1 MNQGS
6 TIMAKKENNVIN
18 SNAEK
23 MQVCQEELKIKKRRI
38 PVKKLS
44 IRKRT
49 KYTDF
54 KSEIP
59 LVSEQLSY
67 TEVPF
72 NTEVEQIPEV
82 RQEGDTTIIPVI
94 KEIPIISKKIVLI
107 KEIHITRSQSLGT
120 ETIEAKLRSEEVE
133 ITGV

>member
-107 KEIHITRSQSLGT
+107 KEIHITRSQSLST